1 MALAASEAH
10 RKAIPHFRGNG
21 GRYRIDASF
30 LCLLREPHRLFTRVL
45 HLTNRYTGRIET
57 THRRPLVG
65 MQKVT
70 STSNT
75 APGDVLTNTW
85 HRRSL
90 SPVAT
95 QMVDHRDEFAE
106 FLTLDAPFRL

>member
-1 MALAASEAH
+1 MDGFSRWLWRRAKHIARPS
-10 RKAIPHFRGNG
+10 PHFRGNG
-21 GRYRIDASF
+21 G
-30 LCLLREPHRLFTRVL
+30 LCLLREPHRLFTRVF

-65 MQKVT
+65 MQKGT

-95 QMVDHRDEFAE
+95 LMVDHRDEFAE
-106 FLTLDAPFRL
+106 FLTLDAPFRR